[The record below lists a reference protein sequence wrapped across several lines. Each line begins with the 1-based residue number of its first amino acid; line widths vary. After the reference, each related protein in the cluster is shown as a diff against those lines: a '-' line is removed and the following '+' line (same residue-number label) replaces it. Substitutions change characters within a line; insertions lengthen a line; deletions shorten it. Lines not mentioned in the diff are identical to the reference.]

1 MSDTE
6 GSIAAVIAIFLGISL
21 YILTEYYI
29 HYRVESR
36 CELFM
41 KHLDNINNKFVVFKE
56 EMKSENIS
64 RIKRDEIIDLQRK
77 YGSLLSKFSK
87 ISFNCE
93 VFKQKIKE
101 LDEEIVCVDDI
112 KMKIANLISAL
123 WGDQKDIKDELNKI
137 RLLIEKKQS

>member
-1 MSDTE
+1 
-6 GSIAAVIAIFLGISL
+6 
-21 YILTEYYI
+21 
-29 HYRVESR
+29 
-36 CELFM
+36 
-41 KHLDNINNKFVVFKE
+41 
-56 EMKSENIS
+56 MKSENIS
-64 RIKRDEIIDLQRK
+64 RIKRDEIIDLRRK